1 MKRNTIAAAFIIAG
15 TILVGSL
22 SGCMPSNASNVTKSN
37 AVAANAATSGQ
48 PKLSPAQRAQK
59 REELRKKVEAVLTP
73 EQVKQLDTKM
83 KGGEKMRKAL
93 NQLNLSA
100 DQKTKVNAILKAASP
115 RAQNGQMQSE
125 TKAK

>member
-1 MKRNTIAAAFIIAG
+1 MKRNTIAAAFILAG

-59 REELRKKVEAVLTP
+59 RDELRKQVEAVLTP
-73 EQVKQLDTKM
+73 EQVKQLDSKI

-93 NQLNLSA
+93 NELNLSA
-100 DQKTKVNAILKAASP
+100 EQKTQVKGILKAAYP
-115 RAQNGQMQSE
+115 RAQNGQSGA
-125 TKAK
+125 KAK

>member
-1 MKRNTIAAAFIIAG
+1 MKRNTIAAAFILAG

-59 REELRKKVEAVLTP
+59 RDELRKQVEAVLTP
-73 EQVKQLDTKM
+73 EQVKQLDSKI

-93 NQLNLSA
+93 NELNLSA
-100 DQKTKVNAILKAASP
+100 EQKTQVKGILQAAYP
-115 RAQNGQMQSE
+115 RSQNGQSGA
-125 TKAK
+125 KAK